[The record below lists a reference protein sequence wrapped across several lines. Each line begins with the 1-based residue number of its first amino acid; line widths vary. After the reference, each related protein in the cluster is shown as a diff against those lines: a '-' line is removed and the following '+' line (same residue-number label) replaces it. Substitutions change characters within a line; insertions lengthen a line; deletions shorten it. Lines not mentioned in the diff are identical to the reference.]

1 MHPQGICV
9 HRIINF
15 ESIMTGLQI
24 HSTLADLELY
34 QYAVK
39 APCLGRS
46 VYQVL
51 ENNSLLPGVILLT
64 TTGEFWGMISRRRF
78 LEAMSRA
85 YGRELFLK
93 RPIAVLSR
101 FVVQDALKL
110 PGHTPI
116 TAAVQQAIAR
126 APEMLY
132 EPIVVECHT
141 AESCHYAMID
151 MQDVLQ
157 AQSVIHQVTAQLLQ
171 EKTRTEIMQTEKMA
185 SLGKMMA
192 GVAHEIRN
200 PVNFIWGNLNYVA
213 EYLQELATLV
223 RAFDQEVVKP
233 SQELRQLKKKID
245 LEFVL
250 TDLPHVIQSMETGA
264 DRLRNLVTSLRTFSR
279 MDEVRREPL
288 DLHHSLDSTLQ
299 ILNNRLK
306 EGVIVQKHYADNLPK
321 VACYGGQIGQVF
333 MNVISNAIDALLE
346 HEASLPPEAR
356 LNFIAADDST
366 FGPVAIWE
374 PCITIVTE
382 RCDRL
387 PAGVH
392 PMPERQVAPA
402 EHSPWVSIRIRDNG
416 PGIPPEI
423 QSRVFEDFFTTKAV
437 GDGTGL
443 GLPITQQIV
452 VEKHGGHLIL
462 RSPCEP
468 SARST
473 NAGTEFEIL
482 LPLMLAESLP
492 LSRPPESLEAH
503 QQTRNSPSAIAATV
517 SLSPT

>member
-1 MHPQGICV
+1 
-9 HRIINF
+9 
-15 ESIMTGLQI
+15 MTGLHI
-24 HSTLADLELY
+24 HSTLADLKLY

-39 APCLGRS
+39 AHCLGRN

-64 TTGEFWGMISRRRF
+64 TTGEFRGMISRRRF

-110 PGHTPI
+110 PDHTPI
-116 TAAVQQAIAR
+116 TTAVQQAIAR
-126 APEMLY
+126 PPEILY

-141 AESCHYAMID
+141 VESRHYTMID
-151 MQDVLQ
+151 MQDILQ

-171 EKTRTEIMQTEKMA
+171 EKTRAEIMQTEKMA

-223 RAFDQEVVKP
+223 RAFDQEVVNP
-233 SQELRQLKKKID
+233 SRELRQLKKKID

-250 TDLPHVIQSMETGA
+250 TDLPNVIQSMETGA

-279 MDEVRREPL
+279 MDEVKREPL

-299 ILNNRLK
+299 ILNTRLK
-306 EGVIVQKHYADNLPK
+306 EGVVVQKRYAENLPK
-321 VACYGGQIGQVF
+321 VSCYGGQIGQVF
-333 MNVISNAIDALLE
+333 MNIISNAIDALLE

-356 LNFIAADDST
+356 LNFVADAPA
-366 FGPVAIWE
+366 FGPTVVWE

-382 RCDRL
+382 LCDRL
-387 PAGVH
+387 PADVRPMSEHQAAPTENVH
-392 PMPERQVAPA
+392 
-402 EHSPWVSIRIRDNG
+402 WVSIRIRDNG

-452 VEKHGGHLIL
+452 VEKHGGYLIL

-468 SARST
+468 NALST
-473 NAGTEFEIL
+473 ISGTEFEIL
-482 LPLMLAESLP
+482 LPLMLAESTS
-492 LSRPPESLEAH
+492 LSRPPENLESY
-503 QQTRNSPSAIAATV
+503 QQTENSPSTIAETRA
-517 SLSPT
+517 L

>member
-1 MHPQGICV
+1 
-9 HRIINF
+9 
-15 ESIMTGLQI
+15 MTGLHI
-24 HSTLADLELY
+24 HSTLADLKLY
-34 QYAVK
+34 QYAVE
-39 APCLGRS
+39 AHCLGRII
-46 VYQVL
+46 YQVF
-51 ENNSLLPGVILLT
+51 ENNSLLPGIVLLT
-64 TTGEFWGMISRRRF
+64 TTGEFQGMISRRRF

-101 FVVQDALKL
+101 FVIHDALKL

-116 TAAVQQAIAR
+116 TTAVQQAIAR
-126 APEMLY
+126 PSTMLY

-141 AESCHYAMID
+141 AEARHYAMIS
-151 MQDVLQ
+151 MQDILQ
-157 AQSVIHQVTAQLLQ
+157 AQSVIHQVTARLLQ
-171 EKTRTEIMQTEKMA
+171 EKTRAEIMQTEKMA

-213 EYLQELATLV
+213 EYLQDLATLV
-223 RAFDQEVVKP
+223 QAFDQEVVNP
-233 SQELRQLKKKID
+233 SRELRQLKKKID

-250 TDLPHVIQSMETGA
+250 TDLPNVIQSMETGA

-288 DLHHSLDSTLQ
+288 DLHQRLDSTLQ

-306 EGVIVQKHYADNLPK
+306 EGVVVQRYYADNLPK
-321 VACYGGQIGQVF
+321 VPCYGGQIGQVF
-333 MNVISNAIDALLE
+333 MNIISNAIDALLE

-356 LNFIAADDST
+356 LNVIAADDPT
-366 FGPVAIWE
+366 FGPAAVWD

-382 RCDRL
+382 LRDRL
-387 PAGVH
+387 PAD
-392 PMPERQVAPA
+392 APPRPKHEAAAA
-402 EHSPWVSIRIRDNG
+402 EDSPWISIRIRDNG

-452 VEKHGGHLIL
+452 VDKHGGYLIL
-462 RSPCEP
+462 RSPCAP
-468 SARST
+468 NALST
-473 NAGTEFEIL
+473 TAGTEFEIL
-482 LPLMLAESLP
+482 LPLMLAASTP
-492 LSRPPESLEAH
+492 LGKQPEFPAAH
-503 QQTRNSPSAIAATV
+503 QQVQNSPLALAETV